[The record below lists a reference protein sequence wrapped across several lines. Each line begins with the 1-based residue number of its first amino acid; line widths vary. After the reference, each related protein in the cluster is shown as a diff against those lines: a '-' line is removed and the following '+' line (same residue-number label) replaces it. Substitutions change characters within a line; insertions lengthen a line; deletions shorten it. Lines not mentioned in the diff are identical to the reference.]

1 MCFGLCPSPTWLCGS
16 PGVGKA
22 AAALVDRAAVGT
34 ATAALVDAVAV
45 GTASAALVDP
55 AFCRMWLKNKGINRH
70 SDHCVT
76 EWGGRMRA
84 VREDVFIY

>member
-16 PGVGKA
+16 PGVGTAAAALVDPTGVGKA

-76 EWGGRMRA
+76 
-84 VREDVFIY
+84 